1 MVSLNWN
8 YIARNT
14 GIYFYFSCFEV
25 EFLKQIKYFMFLG
38 CTRRCDDWRIQ
49 KQRQLE
55 HVKPQH
61 ELEHVKPQHQ
71 PTAKIKFSFKKNQP
85 KYIFNNL

>member
-1 MVSLNWN
+1 
-8 YIARNT
+8 
-14 GIYFYFSCFEV
+14 
-25 EFLKQIKYFMFLG
+25 MFLG

-61 ELEHVKPQHQ
+61 ELEHVKLQHELEHVKPQHQ
-71 PTAKIKFSFKKNQP
+71 PTAKSNFSFKKNQP
-85 KYIFNNL
+85 KFIFNNL